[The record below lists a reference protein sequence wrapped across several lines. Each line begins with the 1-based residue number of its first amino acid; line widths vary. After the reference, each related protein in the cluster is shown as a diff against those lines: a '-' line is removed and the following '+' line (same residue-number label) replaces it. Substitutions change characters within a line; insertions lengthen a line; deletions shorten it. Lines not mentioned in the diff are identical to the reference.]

1 MSDMPASRRGAG
13 AGGRE
18 GGGEPTAVLPLAI
31 EVRAISA
38 GKPAITDGEP
48 AISIEDSP

>member
-1 MSDMPASRRGAG
+1 MSDVPASRRGSG

-18 GGGEPTAVLPLAI
+18 RSGEATTVLPLAMR
-31 EVRAISA
+31 VRAI
-38 GKPAITDGEP
+38 PDGAP

>member
-1 MSDMPASRRGAG
+1 MPASRRGAG

-18 GGGEPTAVLPLAI
+18 GNGQATTVLPLAMR
-31 EVRAISA
+31 VRAIPA
-38 GKPAITDGEP
+38 GVP